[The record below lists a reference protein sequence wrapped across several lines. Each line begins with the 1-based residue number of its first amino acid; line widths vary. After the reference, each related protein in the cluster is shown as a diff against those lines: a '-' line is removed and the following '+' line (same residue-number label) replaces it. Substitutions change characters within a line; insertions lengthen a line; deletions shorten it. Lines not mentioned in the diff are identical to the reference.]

1 MSKNNEQRRAV
12 FINKAFQG
20 RFILN
25 VLLVVILS
33 GLCSALLIYWQ
44 TGGDLQAESQTA
56 HANIETSLEHLGF
69 SILFGNLVAMLIAG
83 GAALLFILYASH
95 KIAGPLFR
103 FEKLCQQIGD
113 GQLDTIT
120 KLREGDQLQDMG
132 NAFEDMVNKLRH
144 RRDERL
150 QLTEKIIV
158 QLEQLQQ
165 DQTVATQH
173 SEQLEQMRQ
182 VLAQLQDVDHL
193 T

>member
-1 MSKNNEQRRAV
+1 MSKNTEQRRAV

-25 VLLVVILS
+25 VLLVVLLS

-56 HANIETSLEHLGF
+56 HVNIESSLEHLGF

-83 GAALLFILYASH
+83 GAALFFILYASH

-103 FEKLCQQIGD
+103 FEKLCHQIGD

-132 NAFEDMVNKLRH
+132 NAFEDMVIKLRN
-144 RRDERL
+144 RRDQRML
-150 QLTEKIIV
+150 LTEKLIA
-158 QLEQLQQ
+158 QLEQLQH
-165 DQTVATQH
+165 DPAVATH
-173 SEQLEQMRQ
+173 YSGQLEQMRH
-182 VLAQLQDVDHL
+182 VLAQLQDVDHSA
-193 T
+193 